1 MTGPGVA
8 PVISR
13 ALEPLELRRAEEQ
26 LADRFVTAIALGE
39 FVPGQRLPSERA
51 LSAQLGVSRKTVR
64 GALHALAGA
73 GYVEIGRGRNG
84 GAVVTRDWLPA
95 SASIVKRTLGANWQ
109 AFEELF
115 DLRHL
120 IEPLIARTAAARR
133 TADDVFRIEAACAA
147 YDDAPDRE
155 ASRAADA
162 ALHAAIAAATN
173 NSHLASL
180 SNEIRAQVSLG
191 FGAEPY
197 SAEIRRRAIG
207 DHRNLVS
214 AIADGNAEAAERIA
228 HDHFLLT
235 EDALRSLAARVEVRT

>member
-1 MTGPGVA
+1 VSGAA
-8 PVISR
+8 PRPSPLS

-51 LSAQLGVSRKTVR
+51 LSAQLEVSRKTVR
-64 GALHALAGA
+64 GALHALAAA
-73 GYVEIGRGRNG
+73 GYVEILRGRHG
-84 GAVVTRDWLPA
+84 GAVVKQDWLPG
-95 SASIVKRTLGANWQ
+95 SASIVRRTLGDNWQ

-133 TADDVFRIEAACAA
+133 DAEDVERIQAACTA
-147 YDDAPDRE
+147 YDEAPDRE

-162 ALHAAIAAATN
+162 ALHAAIASATK
-173 NSHLASL
+173 NSHLARL

-191 FGAEPY
+191 FSAEPY
-197 SAEIRRRAIG
+197 SASIRERAIL
-207 DHRNLVS
+207 DHRKLVEAVAAGDADAAES
-214 AIADGNAEAAERIA
+214 IADR
-228 HDHFLLT
+228 HFLLT
-235 EDALRSLAARVEVRT
+235 EDALRELAARVEVTP